1 MFAGAIQLLAVFA
14 FFQAVAKEEI
24 SRVIPLFQLTPPL
37 VLILSFLFLGEVLT
51 FNNYLA
57 FVLILLGGILISL
70 RRSARLFRIRMA
82 FWWMFL
88 SSSIW
93 AVQAVILKSLYVN
106 WPFWDLTI
114 YLGFGEFLPSLIII
128 LVVANVRSN
137 VSNSLLSLKSAGW
150 LLLIVGMFFT
160 AGASLTGL
168 WAITTGPISLV
179 SVFRGFQSVFVLI
192 YALFLSIWLPKILK
206 EEVSK
211 GVLGVKFVAIILM
224 MIGLYLIYQ

>member
-1 MFAGAIQLLAVFA
+1 
-14 FFQAVAKEEI
+14 
-24 SRVIPLFQLTPPL
+24 
-37 VLILSFLFLGEVLT
+37 
-51 FNNYLA
+51 
-57 FVLILLGGILISL
+57 
-70 RRSARLFRIRMA
+70 
-82 FWWMFL
+82 
-88 SSSIW
+88 
-93 AVQAVILKSLYVN
+93 
-106 WPFWDLTI
+106 
-114 YLGFGEFLPSLIII
+114 
-128 LVVANVRSN
+128 
-137 VSNSLLSLKSAGW
+137 
-150 LLLIVGMFFT
+150 LIVGMFFT

>member
-1 MFAGAIQLLAVFA
+1 
-14 FFQAVAKEEI
+14 
-24 SRVIPLFQLTPPL
+24 
-37 VLILSFLFLGEVLT
+37 
-51 FNNYLA
+51 
-57 FVLILLGGILISL
+57 
-70 RRSARLFRIRMA
+70 MA